1 MFEEFLFLPGVL
13 IGLLLTWLIIKFTP
27 NPEKKTE
34 LFAVQPSGIWQ
45 EPHQDDYF
53 PEEAICTHKKS
64 SVDDLVLLMI
74 KELES
79 LGSRF

>member
-13 IGLLLTWLIIKFTP
+13 IGLLVTWFIIKFTP
-27 NPEKKTE
+27 NQRKNTE

-45 EPHQDDYF
+45 EPHPDDYF
-53 PEEAICTHKKS
+53 PEEAIYTHKKS
-64 SVDDLVLLMI
+64 SVNDLVLLMI
-74 KELES
+74 KELER